1 MVSVSDECCDK
12 SKLKKARGVCEVLNS
27 VLVCE
32 ERDQGKLPGESD
44 R

>member
-1 MVSVSDECCDK
+1 MIRVSSESLGECV
-12 SKLKKARGVCEVLNS
+12 GPNS

-32 ERDQGKLPGESD
+32 ERDQGKLPGEGD